1 VRGHGARLPVR
12 FAQPMKAA
20 ELYKILRG
28 ELDSWFKERGFKRH
42 RSSGLAYQKPHDTGF
57 VMVWFQCDKWGWD
70 KWAGSSFFVN
80 VTLSATL
87 DPWSGRM
94 ERLNAFMTDEEL
106 ERARELR
113 NDVVARIPVPPE
125 SYFAELWAV
134 FSRRESGE
142 ALLQTVRD
150 EFRPATMPYS
160 RRHDLMLR
168 YFRPTD
174 VIAWAAF
181 IRAPLARGIAGMTEP
196 APGTE
201 QE

>member
-1 VRGHGARLPVR
+1 MGGDSSRLPVHV
-12 FAQPMKAA
+12 AGAMKAA

-28 ELDSWFKERGFKRH
+28 ELDSWFRERGFKRH
-42 RSSGLAYQKPHDTGF
+42 RSSGLAYQKPHDTRF

-80 VTLSATL
+80 VTVSETL

-113 NDVVARIPVPPE
+113 NAVVERIPVPPE

-134 FSRRESGE
+134 FSRRESGA
-142 ALLQTVRD
+142 ALLETVRD
-150 EFRPATMPYS
+150 EFRPYTVPYS
-160 RRHDLMLR
+160 RRHDLKLR

-181 IRAPLARGIAGMTEP
+181 MRAPLARGIASMTGP
-196 APGTE
+196 TTRTE